1 MGEKKALLFNIY
13 KNLACMMVLG
23 SEPRYF
29 LKAARF
35 AVSGVR
41 IRNHRAAKFKS
52 PGTLQNAS
60 GAANV
65 SASVRKT
72 PFQKAKMSF

>member
-1 MGEKKALLFNIY
+1 MGEKKALLFNIQ
-13 KNLACMMVLG
+13 KFSLHDGPGIRTAD
-23 SEPRYF
+23 F

-72 PFQKAKMSF
+72 LFQKAKMLF